1 MQLAKSF
8 EQAACV
14 LVLLATQQPEIPLT
28 ADVLHERIGGSASY
42 IRKIIRKLVVAG
54 LVTSTSGNNGGVHLA
69 RSPEDI
75 SITDVVAVIEG
86 TLQTFPN
93 YGYFDRVFKD
103 VEPVAHE
110 GTKVVN
116 GIFSRADQLWLD
128 FLDQQKL
135 ATLIKELLVVTQI
148 PVLDWTN
155 YSDDKMAQ
163 LNALLSRMR
172 AHK

>member
-75 SITDVVAVIEG
+75 SITDVVAAIEG

-103 VEPVAHE
+103 VEPVAHVRDE
-110 GTKVVN
+110 SGQRDFFASGSIMVRFFRPAKTGDVDQ
-116 GIFSRADQLWLD
+116 GIISCYSNPSVGLD
-128 FLDQQKL
+128 
-135 ATLIKELLVVTQI
+135 ELL
-148 PVLDWTN
+148 
-155 YSDDKMAQ
+155 
-163 LNALLSRMR
+163 R
-172 AHK
+172 

>member
-75 SITDVVAVIEG
+75 SITDVVAAIEG
-86 TLQTFPN
+86 RCRPFRIMVILTEYLRTLNRSLMKGRKWSTGFFRERIN
-93 YGYFDRVFKD
+93 YG
-103 VEPVAHE
+103 
-110 GTKVVN
+110 
-116 GIFSRADQLWLD
+116 
-128 FLDQQKL
+128 
-135 ATLIKELLVVTQI
+135 
-148 PVLDWTN
+148 
-155 YSDDKMAQ
+155 
-163 LNALLSRMR
+163 
-172 AHK
+172 